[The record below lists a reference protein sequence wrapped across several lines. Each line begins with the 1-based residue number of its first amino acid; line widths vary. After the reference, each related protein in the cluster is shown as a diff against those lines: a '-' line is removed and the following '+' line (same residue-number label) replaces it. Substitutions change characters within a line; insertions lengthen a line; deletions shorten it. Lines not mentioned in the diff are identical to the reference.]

1 MARSRVYRRKSHH
14 KRKGSKRPRTRRHRS
29 RSRRMRGGVG
39 SMGTCMNNND
49 GTSNCDQGLECRDW
63 DYSGKPFC
71 DIQANHYSGM

>member
-1 MARSRVYRRKSHH
+1 
-14 KRKGSKRPRTRRHRS
+14 
-29 RSRRMRGGVG
+29 MRGGVG